1 MCARGPAASTWCFE
15 PTTYNDDYD
24 NNSIGCIYLH
34 TQIHQAVYITMKL
47 NQLRSPHSAVIG
59 PGFSVLTIRFGWQC
73 EHCFVYLLC
82 LHYIFTSWPLSFD
95 CYAFAFF
102 SLFFSRLQTT
112 FPEPIFFFVIPNN
125 LISICMGY
133 ACGVLHHKV
142 LMPTTTKCF
151 ISISLAKRVDA
162 WCQQDIQFA
171 TTFARTLLNMN
182 IPYSINYIRFY
193 ILCCGFFSYL
203 VQFLHSR
210 GLFCKHSLQ
219 YLVWIHFF

>member
-1 MCARGPAASTWCFE
+1 M
-15 PTTYNDDYD
+15 
-24 NNSIGCIYLH
+24 
-34 TQIHQAVYITMKL
+34 
-47 NQLRSPHSAVIG
+47 
-59 PGFSVLTIRFGWQC
+59 
-73 EHCFVYLLC
+73 LL
-82 LHYIFTSWPLSFD
+82 L
-95 CYAFAFF
+95 FF
-102 SLFFSRLQTT
+102 SLFFTRLRTT
-112 FPEPIFFFVIPNN
+112 FREPIFFSSFRITRLAFAWV
-125 LISICMGY
+125 MH

-142 LMPTTTKCF
+142 LMPTATKCF

-193 ILCCGFFSYL
+193 ILCSGFFSYL

-219 YLVWIHFF
+219 YLVWIHFFNAWKKWEHDTEKRPWCRSRRVKKKVLRWFLHRYRQLIHSAWWSSFDGKK